1 MEGQIVDAIGFLL
14 AFTGIT
20 LVSIGV
26 YGAVATRNLV
36 RILLSLEVVFNGI
49 LLFILSLVAA
59 RPAPA
64 TALGVLLVAVVS
76 GEVAVVIALVAAYYR
91 KTGTLDTEAAENLE
105 GGV

>member
-1 MEGQIVDAIGFLL
+1 MEGQLVDAIGFLL

-26 YGAVATRNLV
+26 YGAVATRNLI
-36 RILLSLEVVFNGI
+36 RILLSLEVAFNGF
-49 LLFILSLVAA
+49 LLFILSVVAA
-59 RPAPA
+59 RSLPA

-76 GEVAVVIALVAAYYR
+76 GEVAVVVALVAAYYR
-91 KTGTLDTEAAENLE
+91 KTGTLDTEVAENVE